1 MSLQQPMNYQTSA
14 CYPCKDIFS
23 EFYTVLQ
30 DWIRLTSNPKAHL
43 YTDIYYNDGFFSTV
57 KAIEFSFC
65 IFDAFHY
72 IYIIKFVEYLFSIS
86 RYYYFPHRLLHMR
99 TAQVKLDEVTFPDHT
114 TNKCQLGC
122 NPRRFDYKARSSTF
136 LGMWI
141 PCNHIQQNLKHFVC
155 SFKNKF

>member
-99 TAQVKLDEVTFPDHT
+99 TMQVKLGEVTFPDHT
-114 TNKCQLGC
+114 TNKCQF
-122 NPRRFDYKARSSTF
+122 RMQSKAIWLQSPFFQLSWYVNT
-136 LGMWI
+136 MQS
-141 PCNHIQQNLKHFVC
+141 HSAK
-155 SFKNKF
+155 FKTLCVFI